1 LAIGN
6 FQEPASL
13 PQRRTTVG
21 RHGSAAPLRV
31 TANGDAVELGDGAT
45 VDELLAQ
52 LGLGGRWVLVERNGE
67 ALNRRDLATT
77 VLADGDRLELVRAV
91 AGG

>member
-1 LAIGN
+1 M
-6 FQEPASL
+6 
-13 PQRRTTVG
+13 TVV
-21 RHGSAAPLRV
+21 S
-31 TANGDAVELGDGAT
+31 NGQPVELPEGAT
-45 VDELLAQ
+45 VEDLLGK

-67 ALNRRDLATT
+67 PVARRDLAST